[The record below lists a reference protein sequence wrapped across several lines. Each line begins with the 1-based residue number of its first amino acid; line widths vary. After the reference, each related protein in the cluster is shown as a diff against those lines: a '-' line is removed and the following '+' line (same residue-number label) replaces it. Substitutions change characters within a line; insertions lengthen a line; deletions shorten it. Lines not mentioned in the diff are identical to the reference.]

1 MTSRRRP
8 PGFIPATPSSQ
19 PGITWPAPSG
29 NRNGWPPRSHD
40 ASNCAPVDHELPT
53 YCTETVSPGFAAL
66 PLPFTT
72 SVFCSSAGGS
82 PSGLAICGLALRSL
96 LIDAASTLP
105 AAGAGASVAVSFGA
119 AASCSSS
126 PHAAA
131 DTASS
136 RQARTV
142 GTRVMRGQDRSR
154 RRSSRRLAR
163 TISRWMAVPTGSRRA
178 DASALEVL
186 VDAAAGILAA
196 DSLSDTLGRIAH
208 HLAELLDYDELSVYE
223 VDRSAEMLVP
233 VFALGAYADEV
244 MADSFP
250 VTEGVTGWVVSNCRT
265 RNVARADED
274 PIVAVVEGTE
284 MEPES
289 LVSVPL
295 LVEDRVVAVLNVY
308 RIGVDKSFSDAEV
321 AQVER
326 FATMAA
332 LAFDSARQRD
342 TLREQARTD
351 GLTGLLNH
359 RACHERLGDEV
370 ARAAALE
377 RPLGVVVV
385 DLDHF
390 KTVNDA
396 YGHAEGDK
404 VLAAVAAKLRS
415 VVREDDHVARLGGE
429 EFALILPGVDGALA
443 AEAAERA
450 RAAIAEVRVGGR
462 ALSCSAGVSAYPDDA
477 RDAARL
483 VELADGA
490 LYWAKRSGRDQS
502 RRYDQRLA
510 GQLSGDGQRTEIE
523 ALLAREGSI
532 VPVFQP
538 VLELATGRVAGY
550 EALARMPEGP
560 LRPPDEWF
568 NQAHRA
574 GLGPA
579 LEAAA
584 LRAAL
589 AVRGRPERTF
599 LAVNV
604 SPGALLSPE
613 VRDALPDDLDGIV
626 IELTEHELFSTA
638 SALDHELAELRARG
652 ARVALVDA
660 LISFAATTR
669 AAVCAEGVETLDD
682 LGVLAGLDVTYAQG
696 WALGRPAA
704 PWAPLA
710 PRAAAAAAAEV
721 RLGMRVARDTH
732 EDAVPTLGDLIA
744 RLTTVG
750 CVDDIRAVASMIPAV
765 LGADDAAVSRVVPGA
780 NCVEDISRHGW
791 SQPGERYC
799 LRDYPATGYVL
810 RNRTA
815 GQVLVGDP
823 ASDPAE
829 VRLLESAGHQAVLMV
844 PLVFGGRDV
853 GLLELY
859 RRHALPWNCGEIERA
874 QLLAHQLAA
883 VLDLL
888 ARELH
893 ARAA

>member
-1 MTSRRRP
+1 MSGLGLCAPYARSGGITSSLRP
-8 PGFIPATPSSQ
+8 PGFIPATPWSQ

-29 NRNGWPPRSHD
+29 NSNGWPPRSHD

-53 YCTETVSPGFAAL
+53 YWTETVSPAFAAL
-66 PLPFTT
+66 PLPLTT
-72 SVFCSSAGGS
+72 SSCCSSAGGS
-82 PSGLAICGLALRSL
+82 PDGFGMSGLPLRSL
-96 LIDAASTLP
+96 LIASASMLP
-105 AAGAGASVAVSFGA
+105 VASGVAVAVSCGA
-119 AASCSSS
+119 AACSSSS
-126 PHAAA
+126 PHA
-131 DTASS
+131 TANRASR
-136 RQARTV
+136 RQARRI
-142 GTRVMRGQDRSR
+142 GRRLMPGQDRR
-154 RRSSRRLAR
+154 LCRSSRAGPR
-163 TISRWMAVPTGSRRA
+163 TISSWMAVPTGSRRA
-178 DASALEVL
+178 DASALEAL

-250 VTEGVTGWVVSNCRT
+250 VTEGVTGWVVSNRCT

-274 PIVAVVEGTE
+274 AIVEGTE

-308 RIGVDKSFSDAEV
+308 RVGVDKSFSDAEL

-326 FATMAA
+326 FATMVA

-359 RACHERLGDEV
+359 RACHERLGEEI
-370 ARAAALE
+370 ARAGAVE
-377 RPLGVVVV
+377 RPLGVVVL

-390 KTVNDA
+390 KMVNDA

-404 VLAAVAAKLRS
+404 VLVAVAEKLRS

-560 LRPPDEWF
+560 FRPPDQWF
-568 NQAHRA
+568 NQAHRC

-613 VRDALPDDLDGIV
+613 VRDALPADLSGIV
-626 IELTEHELFSTA
+626 IELTEHELFS
-638 SALDHELAELRARG
+638 SEWALDRELEELRERG
-652 ARVALVDA
+652 ARIALDDAGNGYSGLQQIIRVAPDILKLDRSLVD
-660 LISFAATTR
+660 
-669 AAVCAEGVETLDD
+669 GVHD
-682 LGVLAGLDVTYAQG
+682 
-696 WALGRPAA
+696 
-704 PWAPLA
+704 
-710 PRAAAAAAAEV
+710 
-721 RLGMRVARDTH
+721 
-732 EDAVPTLGDLIA
+732 
-744 RLTTVG
+744 
-750 CVDDIRAVASMIPAV
+750 
-765 LGADDAAVSRVVPGA
+765 
-780 NCVEDISRHGW
+780 
-791 SQPGERYC
+791 
-799 LRDYPATGYVL
+799 
-810 RNRTA
+810 
-815 GQVLVGDP
+815 
-823 ASDPAE
+823 
-829 VRLLESAGHQAVLMV
+829 
-844 PLVFGGRDV
+844 
-853 GLLELY
+853 
-859 RRHALPWNCGEIERA
+859 
-874 QLLAHQLAA
+874 
-883 VLDLL
+883 
-888 ARELH
+888 
-893 ARAA
+893 